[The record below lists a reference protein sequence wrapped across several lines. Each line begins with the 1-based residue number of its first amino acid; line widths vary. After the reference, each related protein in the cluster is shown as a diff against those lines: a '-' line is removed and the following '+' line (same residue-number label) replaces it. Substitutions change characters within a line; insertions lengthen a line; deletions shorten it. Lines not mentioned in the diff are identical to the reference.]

1 MNVCETERRQL
12 RVMPS
17 IKKHSD
23 WWLLAQGDTLV
34 LADYEKIFDFHK
46 SSECG
51 GLILCRLQD
60 SNVQVLWVRF

>member
-1 MNVCETERRQL
+1 
-12 RVMPS
+12 MPS
-17 IKKHSD
+17 IKNILIGGY
-23 WWLLAQGDTLV
+23 LLKVITTLV